1 MDTINQVY
9 QVHVAKSNARKYR
22 ASFLSRNGL
31 APVIHTFR
39 FLIFVCLLAFSQ
51 SSPGEETNQPT
62 TTPIIPPPDTNY
74 LQILQTLAGLGDQ
87 LRSNQF
93 AIEQNGKEAKEAS
106 AHNAELFSNGLQSIQ
121 QTFSSQ
127 QQALADRNIRE
138 LQAIESSNR
147 VVVMAGGVFAAV
159 VALTLFLVV
168 YFQWRISKAWTHIS
182 HMPQVSHGLGA
193 GETRALGP
201 GSSQADSAGLSDATN
216 TRLLHAVEQLETR
229 LQGLEHNAG
238 STASGHRS
246 QVSAP
251 GNGDSKGTRGHVPI
265 SSEPGPASS
274 NAQARISAWLGQ
286 GQSMLKQN
294 DWQAALQCFDEV
306 LALEPNHGEALV
318 RKGAALEHMK
328 KLSEAFECYDRAIAA
343 DESMTIAYLHKGG
356 LCSRLERFKEA
367 LECYE
372 KALRTHTEWGS

>member
-1 MDTINQVY
+1 MDTINQVHHL
-9 QVHVAKSNARKYR
+9 HVAKSNTGTGGASLLTR
-22 ASFLSRNGL
+22 AGL
-31 APVIHTFR
+31 ARVIQTFC
-39 FLIFVCLLAFSQ
+39 FVILLLLPATWHVSLGDETNPP
-51 SSPGEETNQPT
+51 SPGPVAAV
-62 TTPIIPPPDTNY
+62 PDTNY
-74 LQILQTLAGLGDQ
+74 LEILRTLTGLGDQ
-87 LRSNQF
+87 IRSNQV
-93 AIEQNGKEAKEAS
+93 AIEQNGQDAKEAS
-106 AHNAELFSNGLQSIQ
+106 SHNAELLSSGLQSIQ
-121 QTFSSQ
+121 QTFASQ
-127 QQALADRNIRE
+127 QQALTERNTRE

-159 VALTLFLVV
+159 VALTLFLIV

-182 HMPQVSHGLGA
+182 HMPQVSHGLGE
-193 GETRALGP
+193 GEARALGP
-201 GSSQADSAGLSDATN
+201 SSSEADPTGLSDATN

-229 LQGLEHNAG
+229 VHGLEHNAT
-238 STASGHRS
+238 STSSGHGS
-246 QVSAP
+246 QVSPP
-251 GNGDSKGTRGHVPI
+251 GNGDSTGTHGPVPI
-265 SSEPGPASS
+265 SSQPGPASS
-274 NAQARISAWLGQ
+274 NTQARISAWLGQ

-306 LALEPNHGEALV
+306 LALEPSHGEALV

-372 KALRTHTEWGS
+372 KALRTHTDWGS

>member
-9 QVHVAKSNARKYR
+9 HLHVAQSNTGTPCASLLTRGGLARVIQTF
-22 ASFLSRNGL
+22 SFLILCLGL
-31 APVIHTFR
+31 AASRVS
-39 FLIFVCLLAFSQ
+39 L
-51 SSPGEETNQPT
+51 GDETNQPAT
-62 TTPIIPPPDTNY
+62 GPVAALPDTNY
-74 LQILQTLAGLGDQ
+74 LEILRTLAGLGDQ
-87 LRSNQF
+87 IRSNQV
-93 AIEQNGKEAKEAS
+93 AIEQNGKEAKEDS
-106 AHNAELFSNGLQSIQ
+106 SHNAELLSSGLQSIQ
-121 QTFSSQ
+121 QTFASQ
-127 QQALADRNIRE
+127 QQALAERNTRE

-159 VALTLFLVV
+159 VALALFLIV

-182 HMPQVSHGLGA
+182 QMPQVSRGLGA
-193 GETRALGP
+193 GDARTLGP
-201 GSSQADSAGLSDATN
+201 GGSDAASAGLDDASN

-229 LQGLEHNAG
+229 VHGLEHNAG
-238 STASGHRS
+238 STGSGHGS

-251 GNGDSKGTRGHVPI
+251 GNGDSTGTRGHVSI
-265 SSEPGPASS
+265 ASQPGPPAS

-294 DWQAALQCFDEV
+294 DWQAALQCFDEI
-306 LALEPNHGEALV
+306 LALDPNHGEALV
-318 RKGAALEHMK
+318 RKGAALERMK

-372 KALRTHTEWGS
+372 KALRTHTDWGS